1 MMFPYM
7 ALIDKEL
14 HRPASK
20 WCAEQWGTIWD
31 PIDNRGGLWCMFWAA
46 HSWSADNANSSNGK
60 YRVHF
65 KTEEQYV
72 WFTLRW
78 GA

>member
-20 WCAEQWGTIWD
+20 WCAEQWGSRWD
-31 PIDNRGGLWCMFWAA
+31 PIDNRSGLWCMFWCGP
-46 HSWSADNANSSNGK
+46 SWNEDDKHKHRK

-65 KTEEQYV
+65 KTEEQCA
-72 WFTLRW
+72 WFLLRW